1 MNSHYSELK
10 DLPQLRGSLNTI
22 VSIKNNLG
30 MRRPPSLSESYA
42 WDPDNI
48 ERLHYVQQ
56 KESGAA
62 VPTPAAQETPEPIS
76 IRDTQPNTETRILN
90 FLLRLLF
97 HISLISIFESLF
109 FFFYVSTL
117 EDTGILNVVGG
128 FIDSAAH
135 SCMNLTVP
143 DKSFINAVLTYF
155 VNVNQVDS
163 QGSLALTTRS
173 ISNQRLMNISW
184 YYVGGCC
191 GLFIAASSYAKCRR
205 IKIYWGKIIG
215 ENAAMILLLA
225 AYEYM
230 FFTTIIKPYT
240 PITGDEIAQR
250 AVLQLNAS
258 CGLF

>member
-1 MNSHYSELK
+1 
-10 DLPQLRGSLNTI
+10 
-22 VSIKNNLG
+22 
-30 MRRPPSLSESYA
+30 
-42 WDPDNI
+42 
-48 ERLHYVQQ
+48 
-56 KESGAA
+56 
-62 VPTPAAQETPEPIS
+62 
-76 IRDTQPNTETRILN
+76 
-90 FLLRLLF
+90 
-97 HISLISIFESLF
+97 
-109 FFFYVSTL
+109 
-117 EDTGILNVVGG
+117 
-128 FIDSAAH
+128 
-135 SCMNLTVP
+135 
-143 DKSFINAVLTYF
+143 
-155 VNVNQVDS
+155 
-163 QGSLALTTRS
+163 
-173 ISNQRLMNISW
+173 MNISW